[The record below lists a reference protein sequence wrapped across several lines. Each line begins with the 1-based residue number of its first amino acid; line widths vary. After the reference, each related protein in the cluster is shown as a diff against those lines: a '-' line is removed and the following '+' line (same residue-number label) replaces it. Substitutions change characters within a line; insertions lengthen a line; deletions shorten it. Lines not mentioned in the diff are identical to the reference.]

1 MPIKLETYRRKWREF
16 FAQAVQK
23 ADEYM
28 GKLERLGFEVKKTK
42 DKTDEVVWVVK
53 WKEHPITSLQLMLDE
68 IDSNYMSRRIYPRV
82 PAFLLTYDGAVE
94 AFDSLPSRKDRALKL
109 VDFRLSQFCNA
120 VIMEAMRRELLEKLG
135 FFTQISG
142 RTLDIY
148 LTKRDNYLSFDIFLD
163 GEIIQIEVEVI
174 WGGKWQ
180 RAFTLYYH
188 LDQNPIQ
195 SVEGIVKGVVL
206 EMSL

>member
-1 MPIKLETYRRKWREF
+1 MPIKLETYRRKWFEF
-16 FAQAVQK
+16 FAQCAQK

-42 DKTDEVVWVVK
+42 GEPDEVVWVVK
-53 WKEHPITSLQLMLDE
+53 WKGQPITSLQLMLDE

-82 PAFLLTYDGAVE
+82 PAFLLTYDGVFE
-94 AFDSLPSRKDRALKL
+94 AFESLPSKKDKAMKV
-109 VDFRLSQFCNA
+109 VDYRLSQFCEA
-120 VIMEAMRRELLEKLG
+120 VIMEAMKRELLENLG
-135 FFTQISG
+135 FFTEIF
-142 RTLDIY
+142 RKTVNTY
-148 LTKRDNYLSFDIFLD
+148 LTKRDNYLSFDIYFD
-163 GEIIQIEVEVI
+163 GEIIQMEVKVI
-174 WGGKWQ
+174 WGGKRQ
-180 RAFTLYYH
+180 RDFTLYYH

>member
-16 FAQAVQK
+16 FAQAVRK

-28 GKLERLGFEVKKTK
+28 GKLEQLGFEVKKTK
-42 DKTDEVVWVVK
+42 DKPDEVVWVVK

-82 PAFLLTYDGAVE
+82 PAFLLTYDGVFE
-94 AFDSLPSRKDRALKL
+94 AFESLPSNKDKAMKV
-109 VDFRLSQFCNA
+109 VDYRLSQFCKA
-120 VIMEAMRRELLEKLG
+120 VIMEAMRRELLENLG
-135 FFTQISG
+135 FFTEIFG
-142 RTLDIY
+142 KTLNIY
-148 LTKRDNYLSFDIFLD
+148 LTKRDNYLSFDISLD
-163 GEIIQIEVEVI
+163 DEIIQIEVDVI

-180 RAFTLYYH
+180 RDFTLHYP

-195 SVEGIVKGVVL
+195 SVEEIVKGVVL
-206 EMSL
+206 EMSV

>member
-1 MPIKLETYRRKWREF
+1 MPIKLETYRRKWFEF
-16 FAQAVQK
+16 FAQCAQK

-42 DKTDEVVWVVK
+42 GEPDEVVWVVK
-53 WKEHPITSLQLMLDE
+53 WKGQPITSLQLMLDK
-68 IDSNYMSRRIYPRV
+68 IDSNYMSRRIYPRA
-82 PAFLLTYDGAVE
+82 PAFRLTYDGTTE
-94 AFDSLPSRKDRALKL
+94 AFDSLPSRKDRALES

-120 VIMEAMRRELLEKLG
+120 VIMEAVRRELLEKLG
-135 FFTQISG
+135 FFTQIFG
-142 RTLDIY
+142 RTLHIY
-148 LTKRDNYLSFDIFLD
+148 LTKRDNYLSFYISLD
-163 GEIIQIEVEVI
+163 DEIIQIEVEVI

-180 RAFTLYYH
+180 RNFTLYYH

>member
-42 DKTDEVVWVVK
+42 DKPDEVVWVVK

-82 PAFLLTYDGAVE
+82 PAFLLTYDGVFE
-94 AFDSLPSRKDRALKL
+94 AFESLPSNKDKAMKV
-109 VDFRLSQFCNA
+109 VDYRLSQFCKA
-120 VIMEAMRRELLEKLG
+120 VIMEAMRRELLENLG
-135 FFTQISG
+135 FFTEIFG
-142 RTLDIY
+142 KTLNIY
-148 LTKRDNYLSFDIFLD
+148 LTKRDNYLSFDISLD
-163 GEIIQIEVEVI
+163 DEIIQIEVDVI

-180 RAFTLYYH
+180 RDFTLHYP

-195 SVEGIVKGVVL
+195 SVEEIVKGVVL
-206 EMSL
+206 EMSV

>member
-16 FAQAVQK
+16 FAQAAQK

-28 GKLERLGFEVKKTK
+28 GKLERLGFEAIKTK
-42 DKTDEVVWVVK
+42 DEPDEVVWVVK
-53 WKEHPITSLQLMLDE
+53 WKGHPVTSLRLMLDD
-68 IDSNYMSRRIYPRV
+68 IDSNYMARRTYPRP
-82 PAFLLTYDGAVE
+82 PAFQLTYDGVGK
-94 AFDSLPSRKDRALKL
+94 AFESLPSRKDTALKL

-120 VIMEAMRRELLEKLG
+120 VLMEAMRRELLEKFG
-135 FFTQISG
+135 FFTEIFHG
-142 RTLDIY
+142 ALCIW
-148 LTKRDNYLSFDIFLD
+148 LTKQNYLSFNISLD
-163 GEIIQIEVEVI
+163 DEIIQMEVKVI
-174 WGGKWQ
+174 WDGKWQ
-180 RAFTLYYH
+180 RDFTLHYH